1 MTPVK
6 KFQATMQTRSNRAF
20 ALRQSNSLQ
29 GHDNN
34 GPPSVN
40 TTGSTVGSSPKRTP
54 SEESFSRNDGGRW
67 SLRNKKSVVEKTSSV
82 KLNPSKNAAMS
93 SSIHRVQPA
102 AKKKSPA
109 VRNAVQGG
117 RSTSR

>member
-1 MTPVK
+1 M
-6 KFQATMQTRSNRAF
+6 
-20 ALRQSNSLQ
+20 
-29 GHDNN
+29 DNN

-40 TTGSTVGSSPKRTP
+40 TTGSTVGSTPKRTP